1 MAPRMSGLQVMCLVT
16 ALLEVPGWIRPGCT
30 DSFKHNCQSGLS
42 PACRDKS
49 CICTGVL
56 FAWLT
61 NAPPQTGL
69 RCCATQGRSL
79 KGRHLA
85 SRLSPG
91 LLPAA
96 PAD

>member
-1 MAPRMSGLQVMCLVT
+1 MAPRLSGLQVMCLVT
-16 ALLEVPGWIRPGCT
+16 ALLEVPGWRPRCT
-30 DSFKHNCQSGLS
+30 GSFKQNCGLS

-61 NAPPQTGL
+61 IAIPQTGL

-79 KGRHLA
+79 KGRHRA

-91 LLPAA
+91 LLSAA
-96 PAD
+96 LAE